1 MSRLNC
7 YVYVTG
13 PDGGVRG
20 FGPESD
26 LPDWAREK
34 ITNPHVWDT
43 PPEPV
48 VVGKGGGGGEAVFD
62 PLPTGGGSG
71 STVEIRPMDGPP
83 PQGGTGAT
91 RQRWADYASAKG
103 VEVDADWKR
112 EDIIAACEKAGIPV

>member
-7 YVYVTG
+7 YVYVTA

-26 LPDWAREK
+26 VPDWAREK

-48 VVGKGGGGGEAVFD
+48 VIGKSGGEATDD
-62 PLPTGGGSG
+62 PAGSE
-71 STVEIRPMDGPP
+71 TVETQSSDGPP

-91 RQRWADYASAKG
+91 RQRWADYATSKG

-112 EDIIAACEKAGIPV
+112 EDIIAACEKAGVPV